1 MQAERKSFRNHSIG
15 EILTE
20 FQQIGGKKTARL
32 NQQPLSANVLD
43 QGGGAD
49 LATAG
54 W

>member
-1 MQAERKSFRNHSIG
+1 MG

-20 FQQIGGKKTARL
+20 FQQIGGKKTARF
-32 NQQPLSANVLD
+32 NQQPLSAKILH

-54 W
+54 G